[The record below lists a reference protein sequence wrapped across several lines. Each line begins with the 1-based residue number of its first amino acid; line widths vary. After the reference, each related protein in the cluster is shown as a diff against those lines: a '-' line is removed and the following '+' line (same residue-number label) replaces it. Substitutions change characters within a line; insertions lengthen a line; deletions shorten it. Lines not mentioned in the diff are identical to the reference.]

1 MATAKGSTTAARM
14 REASE
19 ALLKA
24 WNDRD
29 ATAIVDHLTDDVTWI
44 DPTLEEPVRGKEAV
58 TAHLKDT
65 FEAFPDMHLLEDDYT
80 LFTNTEEAATVSTW
94 TFKGTMTGPS
104 KEAGIPATGKQV
116 TISGTTINRF
126 SNGLV
131 SEYAIVYD
139 GLDFMQQLGA
149 LPRAEGIGFKALVMT
164 DILAGKAVGQAGALV
179 DRARH
184 VLKR

>member
-1 MATAKGSTTAARM
+1 MMASWWILPSTKFASRCSDPAALNPALA
-14 REASE
+14 EANAAGIKTISV
-19 ALLKA
+19 
-24 WNDRD
+24 D
-29 ATAIVDHLTDDVTWI
+29 AY
-44 DPTLEEPVRGKEAV
+44 V

-65 FEAFPDMHLLEDDYT
+65 FEAFPDMHLFEDDYT
-80 LFTNTEEAATVSTW
+80 LFTNTEEAATVITW
-94 TFKGTMTGPS
+94 TFQGTMTGPS

>member
-1 MATAKGSTTAARM
+1 M
-14 REASE
+14 RDVSE
-19 ALLKA
+19 ALFKA
-24 WNDRD
+24 WNNHDPR
-29 ATAIVDHLTDDVTWI
+29 AIVDHLTDDVAWI
-44 DPTLEEPVRGKEAV
+44 DPTLEQPVRGKEAV

-65 FEAFPDMHLLEDDYT
+65 FEAFPDMHLFEDDYT
-80 LFTNTEEAATVSTW
+80 LFTNTEEAATVITW
-94 TFKGTMTGPS
+94 TFQGTMTGPS

-126 SNGLV
+126 KDGLV
-131 SEYAIVYD
+131 NEYAIVYD

-179 DRARH
+179 GKARTA
-184 VLKR
+184 LKR